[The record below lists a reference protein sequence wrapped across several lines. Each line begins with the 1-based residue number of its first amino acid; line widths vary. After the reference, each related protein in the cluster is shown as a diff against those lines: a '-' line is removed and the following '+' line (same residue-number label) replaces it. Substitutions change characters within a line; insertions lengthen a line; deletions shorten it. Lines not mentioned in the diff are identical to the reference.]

1 MANFNKVYLIGNL
14 TRDPE
19 LRVTPKGTAICQFGL
34 AVNRQFKDESGAMRD
49 ETTFV
54 DIEAWGKQG
63 ETVAKYCTKGRPLF
77 VEGRLKFDQWE
88 DKTSGQKR
96 SKLKVV
102 LEGFQF
108 LGSREFGVRHAG
120 KVALA
125 DVFDAGD
132 LAVQG
137 RDVLL
142 EALDDLFDG
151 VFLAPVVEDEGR
163 AVVTVVLVHFC
174 LCG

>member
-19 LRVTPKGTAICQFGL
+19 VRVTPKGTAICQFGL
-34 AVNRQFKDESGAMRD
+34 AVNRQFKDESGALRD

-63 ETVAKYCTKGRPLF
+63 ETIGKYCTKGRPLF

-108 LGSREFGVRHAG
+108 LGGRGEGGAAPAG
-120 KVALA
+120 
-125 DVFDAGD
+125 G
-132 LAVQG
+132 
-137 RDVLL
+137 
-142 EALDDLFDG
+142 
-151 VFLAPVVEDEGR
+151 DEGETPER
-163 AVVTVVLVHFC
+163 HSPPPRSASRPAAAQESPDEDVPF
-174 LCG
+174 

>member
-1 MANFNKVYLIGNL
+1 MAYLNKVFLIGNL

-34 AVNRQFKDESGAMRD
+34 AVNRQFKDESGQTRD

-63 ETVAKYCTKGRPLF
+63 ELVAKYLTKGSPAM

-88 DKTSGQKR
+88 DKQTQQKR

-102 LEGFQF
+102 LDNVQF
-108 LGSREFGVRHAG
+108 LSSRGAAGAGGGAPAADEGV
-120 KVALA
+120 
-125 DVFDAGD
+125 D
-132 LAVQG
+132 QT
-137 RDVLL
+137 
-142 EALDDLFDG
+142 
-151 VFLAPVVEDEGR
+151 APVERHTPPARSPAKPAAPAAEGIDED
-163 AVVTVVLVHFC
+163 VPF
-174 LCG
+174 